1 MKTAPGGGNDD
12 WANGLDQFEAAFG
25 GNAGYSAPPAAS
37 DDPWGNQQSQTAVQ
51 TLDDPW
57 GQTQETY
64 DNPPPYQT
72 AEPDTPGWN
81 TPFGNTKNQASSYKL
96 EKEKLTRHFQNN
108 GPFAPAASSSGGQ
121 NSAWDE
127 LVNTERQY
135 YEQLEF
141 VFQTF
146 QVKRVLISYL
156 SHFKPALQVA
166 GLTTTLGNWAEL
178 VENSQLLIM
187 MLESSST
194 PSTFAESISDNFI
207 SAYTTYCAT
216 QKSSR

>member
-96 EKEKLTRHFQNN
+96 DKEKLTRIFRIMDH
-108 GPFAPAASSSGGQ
+108 SLLLHRR
-121 NSAWDE
+121 
-127 LVNTERQY
+127 LVDRI
-135 YEQLEF
+135 QL
-141 VFQTF
+141 
-146 QVKRVLISYL
+146 
-156 SHFKPALQVA
+156 
-166 GLTTTLGNWAEL
+166 G
-178 VENSQLLIM
+178 M
-187 MLESSST
+187 SSST
-194 PSTFAESISDNFI
+194 QKGSI
-207 SAYTTYCAT
+207 T
-216 QKSSR
+216 SSLSLFFKPFR